1 LVAASSQSRHALKQA
16 ALATQ
21 SFRIVRKIATIRLEH
36 RGHPGKSRLEGDIR
50 RHRSITAMRTI
61 TLEEHFATPGFLDGP
76 GRDLKQQARQVGS
89 RAERLMRDLCDLG
102 EGRIAQMDAAG
113 IDMQVVSLTAPGV
126 EQLEAAEA
134 VALARD
140 TNDALAEAI
149 ARQPKRLSGFAALP
163 IAAPDQAAKELEHR
177 FRNQAF
183 AGAVISG
190 HQRGRYLDD
199 KFFWPVL
206 EAAEA
211 LGAPIY
217 LHPTK
222 PPRPVIEAS
231 FGGFAPLVTEML
243 AGPGFGWHIETAVHV
258 LRMVLGGVFDRFPK
272 LQIVIGHMGEGLPFF
287 MQRVDVMP
295 VELTQLKHPVSAYLR
310 HNLHYTFAGFNFPAT
325 FLDLLLEIG
334 VSRIMFSAD
343 YPYGSMAKARA
354 FLDQIPVSAA
364 DRALIAHG
372 NAERLFRL

>member
-1 LVAASSQSRHALKQA
+1 
-16 ALATQ
+16 
-21 SFRIVRKIATIRLEH
+21 
-36 RGHPGKSRLEGDIR
+36 
-50 RHRSITAMRTI
+50 MRTI

-76 GRDLKQQARQVGS
+76 GRELRDQARQVGG
-89 RAERLMRDLCDLG
+89 RAEQLMRDLCDLDA
-102 EGRIAQMDAAG
+102 GRIAQMDAAG
-113 IDMQVVSLTAPGV
+113 IDMQVISLTAPGV
-126 EQLEAAEA
+126 EQLEPADA

-140 TNDALAEAI
+140 TNDMLSEAI
-149 ARQPKRLSGFAALP
+149 ARHPTRLSGFAALA
-163 IAAPDQAAKELEHR
+163 IAQPDHAAQELER
-177 FRNQAF
+177 RVGGQRF
-183 AGAVISG
+183 AGAVING

-206 EAAEA
+206 EVAEA

-217 LHPTK
+217 LHPTR
-222 PPRPVIEAS
+222 PPRAVIEAS

-295 VELTQLKHPVSAYLR
+295 VELTKLQRPVSAYLCD
-310 HNLHYTFAGFNFPAT
+310 NLHYTFAGFNFPAT

-334 VSRIMFSAD
+334 VGRIMFSAD
-343 YPYGSMAKARA
+343 YPYASMVRARA
-354 FLDQIPVSAA
+354 FLEQIPVTAA

-372 NAERLFRL
+372 NAEKLFKL

>member
-1 LVAASSQSRHALKQA
+1 
-16 ALATQ
+16 
-21 SFRIVRKIATIRLEH
+21 
-36 RGHPGKSRLEGDIR
+36 
-50 RHRSITAMRTI
+50 MRTI
-61 TLEEHFATPGFLDGP
+61 TLEEHFATPAFLNGP
-76 GRDLKQQARQVGS
+76 GRELKEQARQIGS
-89 RAERLMRDLCDLG
+89 RAEQLMRDLCDLG

-113 IDMQVVSLTAPGV
+113 IDMQVLSLTAPGL
-126 EQLEAAEA
+126 EQLDTSDA

-149 ARQPKRLSGFAALP
+149 ARHPARLSGFAALP
-163 IAAPDQAAKELEHR
+163 IAAPDDAARELER
-177 FRNQAF
+177 RRGKEGF
-183 AGAVISG
+183 AGAVING

-206 EAAEA
+206 EAAES
-211 LGAPIY
+211 LGTPIY
-217 LHPTK
+217 LHPTR
-222 PPRPVIEAS
+222 PPKPVIDAS

-258 LRMVLGGVFDRFPK
+258 LRMVLGGVFDRFPR

-295 VELTQLKHPVSAYLR
+295 VELTKLKRPVSAYLR
-310 HNLHYTFAGFNFPAT
+310 DNLHYTFAGFNFRPT

-343 YPYGSMAKARA
+343 YPYASMAKARA
-354 FLDQIPVSAA
+354 FLEQIPVSAT

-372 NAERLFRL
+372 NAEKLLGL